1 MVGCWHLDGR
11 TTFAADTP
19 LAITGIVAKEGISGN

>member
-1 MVGCWHLDGR
+1 MVGWWNLDGR

-19 LAITGIVAKEGISGN
+19 LALTGIVAKDGISGN